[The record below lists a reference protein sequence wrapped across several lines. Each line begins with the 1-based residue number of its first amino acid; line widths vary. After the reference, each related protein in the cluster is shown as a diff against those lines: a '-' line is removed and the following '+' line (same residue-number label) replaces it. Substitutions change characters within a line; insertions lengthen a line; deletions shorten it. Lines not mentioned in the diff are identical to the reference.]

1 MNDSNISTQETNSLG
16 TSIRSASQYARE
28 RLRSFRTIYIAV
40 FVFILL
46 YITTVRIFEYMLDDH
61 FQKAANR
68 AISITNLDRPVALQ
82 IKQNMDLAILNSPWV
97 RWGGVRVDSLILG
110 SDGVTWI
117 YVQGQIEPQSRGLRP
132 TDVLKQAV
140 ALLPASA
147 AVSATVPHNS
157 LLANGILIAYA
168 SALLWGLYLNNR
180 SNQRR
185 YTRDLDS
192 ALGTRDQ
199 VAGRVLEIE
208 SELKLT
214 RERLSNVEPSEKA
227 LTQEIT
233 ALQHERQSLQRKLG
247 GLSAREEELRG
258 QADEAISLNQEVQAL
273 EELLEEAA
281 SDIQTKDSEI
291 SELEK
296 NLKSAARAATP
307 SGKSK
312 ASESLSRRL
321 RTLYK
326 NLEIDDHAIDAMVAL
341 RDELM
346 KLKAEEG
353 LKRLGEEADNVAV
366 RRKVGG
372 LPGYLTIFEM
382 GFAGKGR
389 IYYARSKQKQFRI
402 LAIGAKNSQD
412 SDMEYLRRLSRE
424 EMA

>member
-1 MNDSNISTQETNSLG
+1 MEESNISSREPYSLG

-40 FVFILL
+40 FFFILL
-46 YITTVRIFEYMLDDH
+46 YITTVRVFEYLLDDY
-61 FQKAANR
+61 FQAAANR
-68 AISITNLDRPVALQ
+68 AISISTLDRPVALQ
-82 IKQNMDLAILNSPWV
+82 IKQNMDADIMNSPWV
-97 RWGGVRVDSLILG
+97 RWGGVKVDSLILG
-110 SDGVTWI
+110 SDGVSWI
-117 YVQGQIEPQSRGLRP
+117 YVQGQIEPQRGGLRP

-140 ALLPASA
+140 ELLPASA
-147 AVSATVPHNS
+147 VVSVTVPHNS
-157 LLANGILIAYA
+157 LLANGILISYA

-185 YTRDLDS
+185 YTRELDS
-192 ALGTRDQ
+192 ALDTRDQ
-199 VAGRVLEIE
+199 VAGRVHQIE

-227 LTQEIT
+227 LTREIT
-233 ALQHERQSLQRKLG
+233 ALQHERRDLQRKLG

-258 QADEAISLNQEVQAL
+258 QAKEAISLNQEVQAL

-281 SDIQTKDSEI
+281 SDIQTKDNEI

-296 NLKSAARAATP
+296 NLKSAARSVAT
-307 SGKSK
+307 SSKSK
-312 ASESLSRRL
+312 AGESLGRRL

-372 LPGYLTIFEM
+372 LPEHLTIFEM

-412 SDMEYLRRLSRE
+412 SDMEYLRRLSRD
-424 EMA
+424 EMS